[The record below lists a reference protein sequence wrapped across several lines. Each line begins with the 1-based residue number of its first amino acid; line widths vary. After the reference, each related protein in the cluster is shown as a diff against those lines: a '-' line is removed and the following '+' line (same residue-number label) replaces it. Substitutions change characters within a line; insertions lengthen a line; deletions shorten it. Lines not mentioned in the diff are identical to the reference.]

1 MHDVAAQMKNDYG
14 KLLAQRGIPL
24 HSHNF
29 YQKCLVSILTFATI

>member
-29 YQKCLVSILTFATI
+29 IKNAFVSILTFATI